1 MRESNK
7 SKLTVFARLWA
18 VPMVLFVLLSVAAVV
33 AAMNDSSNWM
43 GAAVVGTV
51 VMLIVQ
57 IAQLVSAIIVRRW
70 WYVAGAVIGLAVSTF
85 VFLTSVTALA
95 AGQWPT
101 ADSHD
106 STDSSEYAQ
115 ELFTDEYSF
124 PVEYQ
129 GTTPTI
135 SDFLVAITTQEDPGE
150 WMDYL
155 GQRWTEYR
163 RGEKYEGHFTVD
175 DSQGYVR
182 YDKEET
188 EHEGVVLTSVAEF
201 RCWACD
207 DNRYHIVATA
217 TNIFENGV
225 AVDSQPS
232 GITMYLYDSTTRR
245 MAMVK
250 GENLGVGRPDINGL
264 VAFSLPST
272 GKDITATVYDTEEGE
287 QKIVYVWNGKG
298 FDLKG
303 DLYPD

>member
-1 MRESNK
+1 M
-7 SKLTVFARLWA
+7 VFARLWA

-33 AAMNDSSNWM
+33 AAMNDNSNWM

-51 VMLIVQ
+51 VMLIIQ

-95 AGQWPT
+95 AGQWSA
-101 ADSHD
+101 ADSQD
-106 STDSSEYAQ
+106 CTDSSEYAQ

-155 GQRWTEYR
+155 GQRWTEYCQ
-163 RGEKYEGHFTVD
+163 GEKYEGHFTVD
-175 DSQGYVR
+175 NSQGYVR
-182 YDKEET
+182 YDEEEN
-188 EHEGVVLTSVAEF
+188 EHEDFVHTSVAEF

-207 DNRYHIVATA
+207 DNRYYIVATA
-217 TNIFENGV
+217 TNICENGV
-225 AVDSQPS
+225 AIDCQSS

-287 QKIVYVWNGKG
+287 QKIMYVWNGQG
-298 FDLKG
+298 FDREE